1 MKQRLNICGLAK
13 SDDKIY
19 ILITLSR
26 KNLYFNTII
35 FCYMNKRFLIKTYLV
50 KRKPVGKYSTT
61 LFRS

>member
-1 MKQRLNICGLAK
+1 MKQIVNIFQLAK
-13 SDDKIY
+13 FDAKIY

-26 KNLYFNTII
+26 KNLYFNTFI

-50 KRKPVGKYSTT
+50 KRKLVGKYSTT